1 MNILHLNRLF
11 HKFPQV
17 ASESVEISLFHV
29 FLSAEILHYKILLIL
44 SSALTSYSQH
54 VMCLLSDI
62 LFEVCP
68 FLVVYRSFDRPKLC
82 SNTVTSGITHYRE
95 MYTTS

>member
-17 ASESVEISLFHV
+17 ASESVEIGLFHV
-29 FLSAEILHYKILLIL
+29 FLSAEILHYKVLLIL
-44 SSALTSYSQH
+44 SSAPTSPSQL

-68 FLVVYRSFDRPKLC
+68 FLDVYRSFDRPKLS
-82 SNTVTSGITHYRE
+82 SNTETPGITHYRE
-95 MYTTS
+95 KHSTS

>member
-17 ASESVEISLFHV
+17 ASESVEIGLFHV
-29 FLSAEILHYKILLIL
+29 FLTAEILYYKVLLIFPP
-44 SSALTSYSQH
+44 APTSHSQH

-62 LFEVCP
+62 LFKVCL
-68 FLVVYRSFDRPKLC
+68 FLDVYL
-82 SNTVTSGITHYRE
+82 
-95 MYTTS
+95 